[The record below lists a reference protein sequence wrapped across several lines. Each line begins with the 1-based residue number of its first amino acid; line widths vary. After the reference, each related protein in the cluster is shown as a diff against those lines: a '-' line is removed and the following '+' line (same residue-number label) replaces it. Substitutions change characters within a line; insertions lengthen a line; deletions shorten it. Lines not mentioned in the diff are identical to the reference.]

1 MDANYTKEQ
10 LTIIALRQRIGALTE
25 AYEAQIAELRAD
37 LTILSRV
44 TDIAK
49 GNISLPGDTSA

>member
-1 MDANYTKEQ
+1 MDENYTKEQ

-25 AYEAQIAELRAD
+25 NYEAQIAELRAD

-44 TDIAK
+44 ANIAN
-49 GNISLPGDTSA
+49 GTTNTPGAN